1 MMALVRGVI
10 ARSTMAGSMFKVS
23 ASTSTRT
30 GRAPTC
36 SMTLTEAANVNG
48 VVITSS
54 PGPTPSV
61 TSAVCRAAVHEFS
74 ASAPDAPRYAAILVS
89 NRFFRTGCDTP
100 RTKRRY
106 DFVDLLLSDQ
116 GRCKGQEFLPGIGP
130 RTRRRGHAVPPS
142 QVACRY
148 GVG

>member
-10 ARSTMAGSMFKVS
+10 ARSTMAVSMFKVS

-30 GRAPTC
+30 GRALTC

-61 TSAVCRAAVHEFS
+61 TRAVGRAAVHEFS
-74 ASAPDAPRYAAILVS
+74 ASRPDGPGYAARLVS
-89 NRFFRTGCDTP
+89 HRFVF
-100 RTKRRY
+100 
-106 DFVDLLLSDQ
+106 
-116 GRCKGQEFLPGIGP
+116 GP
-130 RTRRRGHAVPPS
+130 LGFNHD
-142 QVACRY
+142 
-148 GVG
+148 